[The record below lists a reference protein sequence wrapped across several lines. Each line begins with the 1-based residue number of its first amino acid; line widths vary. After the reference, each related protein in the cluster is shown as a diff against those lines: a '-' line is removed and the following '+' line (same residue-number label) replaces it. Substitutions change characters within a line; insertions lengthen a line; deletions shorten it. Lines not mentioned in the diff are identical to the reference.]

1 MVSIAKAGVSN
12 PVMVLDEIDKLSM
25 SYQGDPAAALLE
37 VLDPEQNNSFTDH
50 YLNVPYDL
58 SDVLFIC
65 TANSLDTIPE
75 PLLNRMEVIPFNG
88 YTETEKY
95 HIAVKHLLPKAQ
107 ESAGITS
114 GQIFVPEETMHAII
128 ADYTMEAGVRGL
140 KQKLDSLCRSAAVRF
155 IEGDSEKLVIE
166 TEDLKEYLGRKPVRH
181 ELTPESSRP
190 GVVTGLAWT
199 QAGGDILYIETLFT
213 KGSGKVTITGQLGD
227 VMKESVQI
235 AISLVKSLFPEK
247 AGLFEENDLHVHV
260 PAGAVPKDGPSAGI
274 TLTTAL
280 SSLVTGRAVSPQT
293 AMTGEVSLRGMVT
306 PIGGLPEK
314 LMAAKRAGVRTIFI
328 PAENVRD
335 LEDIAEEVK
344 ESLTIIPVADVK
356 EVLHRTQII

>member
-1 MVSIAKAGVSN
+1 
-12 PVMVLDEIDKLSM
+12 MVLDEIDKLSM

-75 PLLNRMEVIPFNG
+75 PLLNRMEVIPFTG
-88 YTETEKY
+88 YMETEKY
-95 HIAVKHLLPKAQ
+95 HIAVRHLLPKAL

-155 IEGDSEKLVIE
+155 IEGDSEKLLIG
-166 TEDLKEYLGRKPVRH
+166 TEELKEYLGRKPVRH

-274 TLTTAL
+274 TLT
-280 SSLVTGRAVSPQT
+280 
-293 AMTGEVSLRGMVT
+293 
-306 PIGGLPEK
+306 
-314 LMAAKRAGVRTIFI
+314 
-328 PAENVRD
+328 
-335 LEDIAEEVK
+335 
-344 ESLTIIPVADVK
+344 
-356 EVLHRTQII
+356 